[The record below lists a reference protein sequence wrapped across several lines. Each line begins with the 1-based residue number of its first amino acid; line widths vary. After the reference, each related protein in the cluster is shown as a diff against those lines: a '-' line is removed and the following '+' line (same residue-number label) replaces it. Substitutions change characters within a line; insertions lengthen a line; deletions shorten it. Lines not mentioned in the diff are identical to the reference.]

1 MNRSWFFS
9 RICLIALLT
18 GTTVVVHAAATPAAD
33 DTATDQAAA
42 AASWWKTP
50 DADQKV
56 LLTQIG
62 IIGFITAWGV
72 TNWDY
77 GARDPHTVD
86 EGWFAQSTAE
96 GGADKT
102 GHFYSTYAL
111 GHGLTALFRHYGYD
125 HHRAARVGALGALAA
140 MTYMEIGDSYSP
152 YGFSREDAAM
162 NLAGAAAAW
171 LLAEH
176 LSLADKIALRG
187 EYWPDGNTGGDL
199 FTDYENWRYY
209 ATLKL
214 DGFERMPAALRWIEL
229 HAGYCA
235 RGYADEIAGNEQRY
249 RFVGIGLSLTKL
261 ARVSGF
267 RRTATL
273 LDYWQPPHTMLD
285 TSERR

>member
-1 MNRSWFFS
+1 MNRPSLFC
-9 RICLIALLT
+9 RIPLITLLV
-18 GTTVVVHAAATPAAD
+18 GAAAVAQAAATPVPD
-33 DTATDQAAA
+33 DTAADHAATT
-42 AASWWKTP
+42 ASWWKAP

-56 LLTQIG
+56 LLTHIG

-86 EGWFAQSTAE
+86 EGWFGPSTRE
-96 GGADKT
+96 GGADKA
-102 GHFYSTYAL
+102 GHFYSAYAL

-125 HHRAARVGALGALAA
+125 HHRAARTGALGALAA

-152 YGFSREDAAM
+152 YGFSREDTAM

-171 LLAEH
+171 LLAEQP
-176 LSLADKIALRG
+176 SLADKIALRG
-187 EYWPDGNTGGDL
+187 EYWPDDNTGSDL

-214 DGFERMPAALRWIEL
+214 DGFSRMPAALRWIEL
-229 HAGYCA
+229 HAGYYA
-235 RGYADEIAGNEQRY
+235 RGYADEVAGNEQRY

-285 TSERR
+285 MSERR